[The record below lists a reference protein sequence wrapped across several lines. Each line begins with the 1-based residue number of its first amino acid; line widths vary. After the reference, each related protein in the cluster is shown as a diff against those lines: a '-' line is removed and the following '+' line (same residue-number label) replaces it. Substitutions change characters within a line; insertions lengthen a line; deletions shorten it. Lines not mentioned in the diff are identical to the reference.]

1 MIEESGGLLESRSV
15 DMSTI
20 RTRTKYPASVS
31 DVSREQSAA
40 AQKKTT
46 AAHCL
51 IASAVQAKRE
61 LLSDAATQA
70 GWDTVV
76 CADAQNATAAARRA
90 KFQMAWIDLDHH
102 GQTSSG
108 FRELCQTLAATPSM
122 LLAVCGHEGDPKE
135 EIWARQ
141 LGIWLYLPGISI
153 DRIDE
158 ISLLC
163 EHAQLLTNR
172 FQTAY

>member
-1 MIEESGGLLESRSV
+1 MGILKTQSRSPV
-15 DMSTI
+15 G
-20 RTRTKYPASVS
+20 
-31 DVSREQSAA
+31 DVSGQQARSAPTR
-40 AQKKTT
+40 TT

-51 IASAVQAKRE
+51 VASAVQARRE
-61 LLSDAATQA
+61 LLSDAATHA

-76 CADAQNATAAARRA
+76 CADAQNATAAARRT

-108 FRELCQTLAATPSM
+108 FRELCHTLAATPSM
-122 LLAVCGHEGDPKE
+122 LLAVCGHESDPQE

-141 LGIWLYLPGISI
+141 LGVWLYLPGVSI
-153 DRIDE
+153 DHVDE

-163 EHAQLLTNR
+163 EQAQQIANKSKA
-172 FQTAY
+172 AY

>member
-1 MIEESGGLLESRSV
+1 
-15 DMSTI
+15 MSTI
-20 RTRTKYPASVS
+20 RTRTTSLDPVR
-31 DVSREQSAA
+31 DVSKEQFAA
-40 AQKKTT
+40 AQTKTT

-51 IASAVQAKRE
+51 VASTVQAKRE
-61 LLSDAATQA
+61 FLSDAATQA

-76 CADAQNATAAARRA
+76 CADAQNATTAARRA
-90 KFQMAWIDLDHH
+90 KFQMAWVDLDHH

-122 LLAVCGHEGDPKE
+122 LLAVCGHERDPKE

-141 LGIWLYLPGISI
+141 LGVWLYLPGISI
-153 DRIDE
+153 DQVDE

-163 EHAQLLTNR
+163 EQAQLITNR